1 MVFDLVIS
9 LGALALGAAVLWF
22 FLGKRKPSFPSPL
35 TGQVQGEGD
44 PFLTYPPA
52 NLALDEGVQHQSGL
66 DTASG
71 PFASQE
77 TARLSVLGMT
87 CASCVLAIDRT
98 LRAVPGVA
106 EANVNLASEQ
116 ASVSFDPHLVTPA
129 EMISAIQ
136 DVGYDARVTGGL
148 QESQEADERARQ
160 RDLRILMLKFAV
172 GAPLAILLFVGSS
185 GDLFRWDPGLLSNHY
200 LQFGLAVPVQFWVGW
215 QFLGSAWKSARH
227 RMADMNTLIAA
238 GTLAAFSF
246 SAVATFAT
254 SALPDTVSGKV
265 YFDTAAIIVTL
276 ILLGRLLEARAKSST
291 SDAIRKLV
299 GLQPQT
305 ARVIRNGE
313 EYEVPIS
320 EVRIAD
326 KLLVK
331 PSEKVPVDGVI
342 LSGATSIDESMVTG
356 ESVPADKG
364 PGDRVIG
371 ATVNTVGAFNMEATR
386 IGEDGLL
393 GQIAHMVRDAQ
404 GSRASIQRLV
414 DVVAGY
420 FVPAVMLVA
429 FTTFAAWTLASEDPE
444 LNRSIAAAVA
454 VLIIACPCALGLA
467 TPTSIMVGTGKGAE
481 YGVLI
486 RNAETLETAHRI
498 DTLIFDKTGTLTY
511 GRPSLAEIRPSPGF
525 TAEQVLGLVASV
537 EGVSEHPVAQ
547 AITAA
552 AINRGLALSEVSEL
566 EMKPGQG
573 IRAVVDGRGV
583 AVGNRSL
590 FEDLGMSIDILQGDF
605 ESLAKTGN
613 TPMFVAVDGRPAAVM
628 SVSDTLKEDA
638 AQAVADIRRLG
649 IRTVM
654 ITGDNRFAARAI
666 ADRVGIDEVIA
677 EVLPRDKAAR
687 VAQLQEQ
694 GNIVA
699 MVGDGINDAP
709 ALAQANV
716 GIAIGAGTD
725 IAIEAAD
732 VTLMGDRLSGVVTA
746 IRLSAATMRNIK
758 QNLFFAF
765 VYNTAGIP
773 IAAGVLFPFFGLLLN
788 PGIAALAMAASSL
801 SVLTNALRLRG
812 FNP

>member
-1 MVFDLVIS
+1 MALDLAVS
-9 LGALALGAAVLWF
+9 LGALALAAAVLWF
-22 FLGKRKPSFPSPL
+22 FLGKRTPLPAVGQLQEPSKSEVPESPSEEFAAA
-35 TGQVQGEGD
+35 G
-44 PFLTYPPA
+44 A
-52 NLALDEGVQHQSGL
+52 
-66 DTASG
+66 DTE
-71 PFASQE
+71 Q
-77 TARLSVLGMT
+77 ARLSVLGMT

-98 LRAVPGVA
+98 LRGVPGVS
-106 EANVNLASEQ
+106 EANVNLAAEQ
-116 ASVSFDPHLVTPA
+116 ASVSFDPRQVTPA

-136 DVGYDARVTGGL
+136 HVGYDARVAGGL
-148 QESQEADERARQ
+148 QESQEADEQAR
-160 RDLRILMLKFAV
+160 RRELRLLMLKFSV
-172 GAPLAILLFVGSS
+172 GAPLAILLFIGSS
-185 GDLFRWDPGLLSNHY
+185 GDLFRWDPGLFANHY
-200 LQFGLAVPVQFWVGW
+200 LQFGLAMPVQFWVGW
-215 QFLGSAWKSARH
+215 QFLASAWKSARH
-227 RMADMNTLIAA
+227 RMADMNTLIAT

-246 SAVATFAT
+246 SAVATFAE

-276 ILLGRLLEARAKSST
+276 ILLGRLLEARAKSKT
-291 SDAIRKLV
+291 SDAIRKLI

-305 ARVIRNGE
+305 ARVIRDDE
-313 EYEVPIS
+313 EFEVPIS

-326 KLLVK
+326 RLLVK
-331 PSEKVPVDGVI
+331 PSERVPVDGVI
-342 LSGATSIDESMVTG
+342 LSGATSVDESMVTG

-371 ATVNTVGAFNMEATR
+371 ATLNTVGTFTMEATR

-393 GQIAHMVRDAQ
+393 GQIARMVRDAQ

-420 FVPAVMLVA
+420 FVPAVMLIA
-429 FTTFAAWTLASEDPE
+429 FATFAAWTLASSDPE

-486 RNAETLETAHRI
+486 RNAETLETAHRV
-498 DTLIFDKTGTLTY
+498 DTIVFDKTGTLTY
-511 GRPSLAEIRPSPGF
+511 GAPTLSHIKTAPEF
-525 TAEQVLGLVASV
+525 TEGRVLELVASA
-537 EGVSEHPVAQ
+537 ENLSEHPVAQ
-547 AITAA
+547 AITSAA
-552 AINRGLALSEVSEL
+552 AERGVTLSQPSDF
-566 EMKPGQG
+566 EMQPGQG
-573 IRAVVDGRGV
+573 IRAKVDGHAV
-583 AVGNRSL
+583 AVGNKALMTSIGVPIESL
-590 FEDLGMSIDILQGDF
+590 LDDF
-605 ESLAKTGN
+605 EELAKAGN
-613 TPMFVAVDGRPAAVM
+613 TPMFVAIDQSPAAIIAVA
-628 SVSDTLKEDA
+628 DTLKEDA
-638 AQAVADIRRLG
+638 AQAVGELKRMG
-649 IRTVM
+649 IRTMM
-654 ITGDNRFAARAI
+654 ITGDNRYAAQAI

-677 EVLPRDKAAR
+677 EVLPQDKVKR
-687 VAQLQEQ
+687 VAELQRE
-694 GNIVA
+694 GKIVA

-746 IRLSAATMRNIK
+746 IRLSGATMRNIK

-773 IAAGVLFPFFGLLLN
+773 IAAGVLYPFFGLLLN

-801 SVLTNALRLRG
+801 SVTMNALRLRR
-812 FNP
+812 FRP

>member
-1 MVFDLVIS
+1 MALDLAVSI
-9 LGALALGAAVLWF
+9 GALVLAAAVLWF
-22 FLGKRKPSFPSPL
+22 FLGKSR
-35 TGQVQGEGD
+35 
-44 PFLTYPPA
+44 PA
-52 NLALDEGVQHQSGL
+52 PAVAQGL
-66 DTASG
+66 DSVGVTAPKPEVTDNDGHLEPSTE
-71 PFASQE
+71 Q
-77 TARLSVLGMT
+77 ARLSVLGMT

-106 EANVNLASEQ
+106 EANVNLAAEQ
-116 ASVSFDPHLVTPA
+116 ASVNFDPRQVTPA
-129 EMISAIQ
+129 EMITAIQ
-136 DVGYDARVTGGL
+136 DVGYDARIAGGL

-160 RDLRILMLKFAV
+160 RDLSLLMLKFAV

-185 GDLFRWDPGLLSNHY
+185 GDLFRWDPGLLANHY

-215 QFLGSAWKSARH
+215 QFLASAWKSARH
-227 RMADMNTLIAA
+227 RMADMNTLIAV
-238 GTLAAFSF
+238 GTMAAFTF
-246 SAVATFAT
+246 SAVATFAEG
-254 SALPDTVSGKV
+254 ALPETVSTKV
-265 YFDTAAIIVTL
+265 YFDTAAIIITL
-276 ILLGRLLEARAKSST
+276 ILLGRLLEARAKSRT
-291 SDAIRKLV
+291 SEAIRKLV
-299 GLQPQT
+299 GLQAQT
-305 ARVIRNGE
+305 ARVIRDGDE
-313 EYEVPIS
+313 LEVSIS

-326 KLLVK
+326 QLLVK
-331 PSEKVPVDGVI
+331 PSEKVPVDGLI

-371 ATVNTVGAFNMEATR
+371 ATVNTVGAFTMEATR

-393 GQIAHMVRDAQ
+393 GRIAHMVRDAQ

-414 DVVAGY
+414 DLVAGY

-429 FTTFAAWTLASEDPE
+429 FATFAAWMLASSDPE

-498 DTLIFDKTGTLTY
+498 DTVVFDKTGTLTH
-511 GRPSLAEIRPSPGF
+511 GQPSLSAIRPAPGF
-525 TAEQVLGLVASV
+525 ADEQVLALAASA
-537 EGVSEHPVAQ
+537 ERLSEHPVAR
-547 AITAA
+547 AITSAA
-552 AINRGLALSEVSEL
+552 VEKGLKLSEAAGFD
-566 EMKPGQG
+566 MKPGQG
-573 IRAVVDGRGV
+573 ISAVVNGQEV
-583 AVGNRSL
+583 AVGNASL
-590 FEDLGMSIDILQGDF
+590 MAELGVSIDPLQSDF
-605 ESLAKTGN
+605 DALARAGN
-613 TPMFVAVDGRPAAVM
+613 TPMFVAIDHRPAAVM
-628 SVSDTLKEDA
+628 AVADTLKQDA
-638 AQAVADIRRLG
+638 ARAVRDIKGMG

-654 ITGDNRFAARAI
+654 ITGDNRYAAQAI
-666 ADRVGIDEVIA
+666 AGQVGIDEAIA
-677 EVLPRDKAAR
+677 EVLPQDKARR
-687 VAQLQEQ
+687 VSELQSE
-694 GNIVA
+694 GRIVA

-732 VTLMGDRLSGVVTA
+732 VTLMGERLSGVVTA
-746 IRLSAATMRNIK
+746 IKLSGATMRNIK

-812 FNP
+812 FKP

>member
-1 MVFDLVIS
+1 MAFDLALS
-9 LGALALGAAVLWF
+9 LGALVLAAAVLWF
-22 FLGKRKPSFPSPL
+22 FLGKRAPL
-35 TGQVQGEGD
+35 PAAAQSAELPALELSKSSIDAFD
-44 PFLTYPPA
+44 PA
-52 NLALDEGVQHQSGL
+52 AGA
-66 DTASG
+66 DTE
-71 PFASQE
+71 Q
-77 TARLSVLGMT
+77 ARLSVSGMT

-98 LRAVPGVA
+98 LRAVPGVSD
-106 EANVNLASEQ
+106 ANVNLAAEQ
-116 ASVSFDPHLVTPA
+116 ASVNFDPRQVTPA
-129 EMISAIQ
+129 EMIYAIQ
-136 DVGYDARVTGGL
+136 HVGYDARIAGGL
-148 QESQEADERARQ
+148 QESQEADEQARR
-160 RDLRILMLKFAV
+160 RDLRLLMLKFGV

-185 GDLFRWDPGLLSNHY
+185 GDLFRWDPGFLSNHY

-215 QFLGSAWKSARH
+215 QFLASAWKSARH

-246 SAVATFAT
+246 SAVATFAQG
-254 SALPDTVSGKV
+254 ALPETVSGKV

-276 ILLGRLLEARAKSST
+276 ILLGRLLEARAKSRT

-305 ARVIRNGE
+305 ARVIRDGE
-313 EYEVPIS
+313 ETEVPIS
-320 EVRIAD
+320 EVRVSEQ
-326 KLLVK
+326 LLVK

-364 PGDRVIG
+364 PGDGVIG
-371 ATVNTVGAFNMEATR
+371 ATVNTVGAFTMEATR

-393 GQIAHMVRDAQ
+393 GQIAYMVRDAQ

-414 DVVAGY
+414 DVVASY

-429 FTTFAAWTLASEDPE
+429 FVTFAVWTLASADPE

-481 YGVLI
+481 FGVLI
-486 RNAETLETAHRI
+486 RNAETLETAHRV
-498 DTLIFDKTGTLTY
+498 DTVVFDKTGTLTH
-511 GRPSLAEIRPSPGF
+511 GQPSLSEIRPASGF
-525 TAEQVLGLVASV
+525 TDAQILALAASAESL
-537 EGVSEHPVAQ
+537 SEHPVAR
-547 AITAA
+547 AITFAA
-552 AINRGLALSEVSEL
+552 LEKGLTLSEPSEF

-573 IRAVVDGRGV
+573 IRATVDGKVV
-583 AVGNRSL
+583 AVGNRALMTSL
-590 FEDLGMSIDILQGDF
+590 GVSVDSLLNHFEA
-605 ESLAKTGN
+605 LAKAGN
-613 TPMFVAVDGRPAAVM
+613 TPMFVAIDRSPAAVIA
-628 SVSDTLKEDA
+628 VADALKEDA
-638 AQAVADIRRLG
+638 AQSVSEIKRMG
-649 IRTVM
+649 ISTVM
-654 ITGDNRFAARAI
+654 ITGDNRHAAQAI
-666 ADRVGIDEVIA
+666 AGQVGIDEVIA
-677 EVLPRDKAAR
+677 EVMPQDKVSR
-687 VAQLQEQ
+687 VAELQSE
-694 GNIVA
+694 GKVVA

-746 IRLSAATMRNIK
+746 IKLSAATMRNIK

-812 FNP
+812 FKP